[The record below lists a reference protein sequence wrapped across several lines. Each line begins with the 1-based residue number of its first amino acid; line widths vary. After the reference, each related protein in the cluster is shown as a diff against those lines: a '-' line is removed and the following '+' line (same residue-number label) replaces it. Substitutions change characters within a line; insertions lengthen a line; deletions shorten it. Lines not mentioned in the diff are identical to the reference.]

1 MSGIT
6 TRAEKRLGQWM
17 AVSAFLYFSG
27 GLVFLL
33 FPRPLLQVLDLIGKL
48 IHLAP
53 VLPGAMLA
61 ERFWNLLAFSMAM
74 TITTASVLVVRDPA
88 ANKGYCIP
96 VMFSKLASWLSALVY
111 FLVVSRAFAHLVI
124 FLVDFPLFVLTVFF
138 YRRSRTKVP
147 AAP

>member
-1 MSGIT
+1 
-6 TRAEKRLGQWM
+6 M
-17 AVSAFLYFSG
+17 AISAFLYFSG

-33 FPRPLLQVLDLIGKL
+33 FPRSLLIILDSIGEM

-74 TITTASVLVVRDPA
+74 TITTASVMVTRNPA
-88 ANKGYCIP
+88 ANKEFCVP
-96 VMFSKLASWLSALVY
+96 VMFSKIASWLSALVY
-111 FLVVSRAFAHLVI
+111 FLVVSRAFAHLTI

-138 YRRSRTKVP
+138 YRRARAQT
-147 AAP
+147 AAA